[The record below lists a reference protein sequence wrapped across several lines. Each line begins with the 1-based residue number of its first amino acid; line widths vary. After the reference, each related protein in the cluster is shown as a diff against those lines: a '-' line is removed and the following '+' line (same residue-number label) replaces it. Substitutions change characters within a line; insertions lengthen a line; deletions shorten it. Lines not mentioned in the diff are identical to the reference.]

1 VIGNIRPSL
10 DTTTEIEYGEEVVSP
25 FDVNTGATDC
35 KNNLLGVME
44 ALEFLVAN
52 DFKPKRTIVAGF
64 GFDEEIRYS
73 HYASL

>member
-1 VIGNIRPSL
+1 
-10 DTTTEIEYGEEVVSP
+10 
-25 FDVNTGATDC
+25 
-35 KNNLLGVME
+35 LGVIE